1 MNEIFHV
8 DYCYRRRLLSIF
20 SIMDGRI
27 VYISLSDETVR
38 EEKAGEDFSIPSLY
52 TLAGDSSFVL
62 AFPCNDFN
70 LCGMVAIYKN
80 AKGKICRD
88 YAQPVLSRHMKKAG
102 VKAVVVSGVAS
113 KLSYLYMSDDNI
125 GVYHCENIRFCSP
138 YRFAEVLLSSPDDGF
153 IAIGE
158 AGEKLSPLSIC
169 CCDSG
174 ITTGRGGLASL
185 MGKMNFKGII
195 SHTVL
200 EDDEKLQ
207 YAIRRKNRTALMSDM
222 SLYGSAVLLDYG
234 ASYGWAPKNEF
245 SPYYDPRL
253 KALDGRSQSRE
264 YRVEKS
270 GCPLCPVPCS
280 LVDTAT
286 QMRLPSWMEAMC
298 LGSNLGIFST
308 GKVTRLLHQCLSLGL
323 DPCGAGEMLSY
334 LNTLDNPDYTIAS
347 VKNTS
352 LDEKC
357 RILTLIASRKGA
369 GEIVSGGFDAL
380 AGAPSIDGGACIYD
394 LRGAHA
400 QALFSVYGENTPCYV
415 DLVRN
420 LKGKLPAELTGRAAA
435 YVRIY
440 THAMENMGIPA
451 FFMLPLHFDAVPL
464 VFAGNI
470 FTVRL
475 IMRSFSVGKIKN
487 SELLES
493 GLESVQLF
501 DSLHGEA
508 ASLPSIFLI
517 PGRCGYTDEV
527 NMVKLMG
534 GYLSE
539 MEYIKRKAGK

>member
-1 MNEIFHV
+1 
-8 DYCYRRRLLSIF
+8 
-20 SIMDGRI
+20 MDGRI

-38 EEKAGEDFSIPSLY
+38 EEKTGEDFSIPSLY
-52 TLAGDSSFVL
+52 TLAGNSSFVL

-102 VKAVVVSGVAS
+102 IKAVVVSGVAS
-113 KLSYLYMSDDNI
+113 KLSYLYISDDTI
-125 GVYHCENIRFCSP
+125 AVYHCENIRFCSP

-207 YAIRRKNRTALMSDM
+207 YAIRRKNRTALVSDM
-222 SLYGSAVLLDYG
+222 SLYGSAVILDYG
-234 ASYGWAPKNEF
+234 ASFGWAPKNGF

-280 LVDTAT
+280 LIDTAT

-308 GKVTRLLHQCLSLGL
+308 GKVSRLLHQCLSLGL
-323 DPCGAGEMLSY
+323 DPCAAGEMLSF
-334 LNTLDNPDYTIAS
+334 LNTLDNPDYTIPG

-380 AGAPSIDGGACIYD
+380 AEAPSIDGGACIYD

-420 LKGKLPAELTGRAAA
+420 LKRKLPAELTGRAAA
-435 YVRIY
+435 YLRIY

-451 FFMLPLHFDAVPL
+451 FFMLPLHFDTVPL

-493 GLESVQLF
+493 GLESVRLF
-501 DSLHGEA
+501 DTLHGEA

>member
-1 MNEIFHV
+1 
-8 DYCYRRRLLSIF
+8 
-20 SIMDGRI
+20 MDGRI

-113 KLSYLYMSDDNI
+113 KLSYLYISDDTI
-125 GVYHCENIRFCSP
+125 AVYHCENIRFCSP

-222 SLYGSAVLLDYG
+222 SLYGSAVLLNYG

-334 LNTLDNPDYTIAS
+334 LNTLDNPDYTIPT

-357 RILTLIASRKGA
+357 RILSLIASRKGT

-380 AGAPSIDGGACIYD
+380 PDAPSIDGGACIYD

-420 LKGKLPAELTGRAAA
+420 LKGRLSAELTGRAAA
-435 YVRIY
+435 YLRIY

-451 FFMLPLHFDAVPL
+451 FFMLPLYFDTVPFL
-464 VFAGNI
+464 FACKLS
-470 FTVRL
+470 VLRL
-475 IMRSFSVGKIKN
+475 IMRGFTVGKMKN
-487 SELLES
+487 RELLER
-493 GLESVQLF
+493 GLESVLLF
-501 DSLHGEA
+501 DSLHGKA
-508 ASLPSIFLI
+508 ATLPSVFLI
-517 PGRCGYTDEV
+517 PGRYGYTDEV